1 MTNINYANIR
11 SQVKIIDT
19 MKYFQVSLARI
30 ASAMTE
36 EERNSV
42 KKLTLQFLVRH
53 DYFGLVWKILSKEK
67 RNKVIEIIVDSKGF
81 IPYEKIITIDSLD
94 LKPENEF
101 CF

>member
-1 MTNINYANIR
+1 MTKINYANIR

-36 EERNSV
+36 EEKNSV

-53 DYFGLVWKILSKEK
+53 DYFGLVWKILSEEK
-67 RNKVIEIIVDSKGF
+67 RNKG
-81 IPYEKIITIDSLD
+81 
-94 LKPENEF
+94 LKLLLTVKV
-101 CF
+101 